1 MGNKDLFY
9 EKYILLSC
17 VTDINMILF
26 CYTFRVPCAYLLYYW
41 EGVDK
46 KNTKSS
52 PSRGHFLDM
61 STENRVLL
69 LMPSSS
75 SNMVINEAFAHYRT
89 VRPDSVPFPNPRV
102 LKVHIC

>member
-61 STENRVLL
+61 STDNRVLL